1 MITNFP
7 LWKQLGASLCI
18 ENMDKRKPIG
28 RTSEELTLIFQNL
41 PDATLCLDVGHA
53 RQVDPSMYE
62 TRQILKFHGHRLAE
76 IHLSEVNCA
85 SGHEPLSLLAVWAF
99 QTIAPLLPE
108 HIPIILESP
117 VTAEQISQEIRLARE
132 ALPSKELVPVQL

>member
-1 MITNFP
+1 M
-7 LWKQLGASLCI
+7 
-18 ENMDKRKPIG
+18 
-28 RTSEELTLIFQNL
+28 IFQNL

-85 SGHEPLSLLAVWAF
+85 SGHEPLSLLAVRAF